1 MEDSQL
7 PPLRRWQYFF
17 VILARILHAAHK
29 MGSKEGAC
37 MLIVQKYGGTSI
49 GDSTRLLAAAKRVAG
64 LARQGSQM
72 VVVVSAQGD
81 TTDAMIEKAVQ
92 VNRRGS
98 SREMDAYLAAGEQM
112 SAGLMAM
119 AIGALGCPAV
129 SFCGWQ
135 AGIRT
140 DAVYGNAKILNIDT
154 NRILQELDAGN
165 VVVVAGF
172 QGVAE
177 NGDITTLGRGGSDT
191 TAVAL
196 AAALKADSC
205 QIFTDV
211 DGVYDRDPRIYPD
224 AERFGR
230 ISYEKMLRLIEN
242 GAQVLHDRS
251 VEMARDHKIEVEV
264 LSAFSGAPGTIV
276 G

>member
-1 MEDSQL
+1 
-7 PPLRRWQYFF
+7 
-17 VILARILHAAHK
+17 
-29 MGSKEGAC
+29 

-49 GDSTRLLAAAKRVAG
+49 GDSQRLQTAARRIAG
-64 LARQGSQM
+64 LAHQGAQV

-81 TTDAMIEKAVQ
+81 TTDTMIEKAVQ

-112 SAGLMAM
+112 SAALMAM

-129 SFCGWQ
+129 SLSGWQ

-140 DAVYGNAKILNIDT
+140 DSVHGNAKIVNVDT
-154 NRILQELDAGN
+154 NRILQELGGGN

-172 QGVAE
+172 QGIAE
-177 NGDITTLGRGGSDT
+177 NEDITTLGRGGSDT

-196 AAALKADSC
+196 AAYLKADQC

-211 DGVYDRDPRIYPD
+211 DGVYDRDPRRYPD
-224 AERFGR
+224 AVRFGR
-230 ISYEKMLRLIEN
+230 ISYEKMLRLIGN
-242 GAQVLHDRS
+242 VAQVLHDRS
-251 VEMARDHKIEVEV
+251 LELARQHGIQVEV

>member
-1 MEDSQL
+1 
-7 PPLRRWQYFF
+7 
-17 VILARILHAAHK
+17 
-29 MGSKEGAC
+29 
-37 MLIVQKYGGTSI
+37 MLIVQKYGGTSL
-49 GDSTRLLAAAKRVAG
+49 GDSERLLSAARRVAA
-64 LARQGSQM
+64 LAQQGAQV

-81 TTDAMIEKAVQ
+81 TTDIMIEKAAQ
-92 VNRRGS
+92 VNKRGS
-98 SREMDAYLAAGEQM
+98 AREMDAYLAAGEQM

-129 SFCGWQ
+129 SLTGWQ

-140 DAVYGNAKILNIDT
+140 DGVHGNA
-154 NRILQELDAGN
+154 RITGTETGRIRKELASGN

-172 QGVAE
+172 QGIGE

-196 AAALKADSC
+196 AAGLQADRC

-211 DGVYDRDPRIYPD
+211 DGVYDRDPRKYPE
-224 AERFGR
+224 AIRFGR
-230 ISYEKMLRLIEN
+230 ISYEKMLVLIEN

-251 VEMARDHKIEVEV
+251 VEMAQEHGIAVEV
-264 LSAFSGAPGTIV
+264 LSAFSGTPGTIV